1 MLIQNKQQIDFIRMV
16 AIHLAKIFM
25 KPLLEFNKEKNYPAQ
40 VGGLAEILDWS
51 REFYEQYYDK
61 ITNWEIFRCSSYN
74 IYNAGTPGDLIDA
87 FGRERFNKFCAQN
100 KSHTAYFTEKYSAIK
115 L

>member
-1 MLIQNKQQIDFIRMV
+1 MLIQNKQQIDFIKMV
-16 AIHLAKIFM
+16 AIHMAKNFM
-25 KPLLEFNKEKNYPAQ
+25 KPLLEFSKDLNYSAQ

-61 ITNWEIFRCSSYN
+61 IANWEIFRSSSDN
-74 IYNAGTPGDLIDA
+74 IYNAVTRGDLIDA
-87 FGRERFNKFCAQN
+87 FGRERFKKFCAQN
-100 KSHTAYFTEKYSAIK
+100 ENHGSYFIEKYSAIK